1 MSNRLIYGQ
10 GTPLTDSDISAWIK
24 LHTGLGSTVIIEH
37 AENLTGLNGEPFDIL
52 GRLYAFS
59 EETEKRGYTNYASEL
74 SLTLNQ
80 DGELTNNG
88 KLVTRIIVEEGVF
101 EDYGMGDS
109 FGVWHSEEWACGM
122 GKVMLWWEDVTVL
135 YWSYLTT
142 PATDGGSKAPERV
155 LAEKLGLHNWTLAS
169 AETVPS
175 FEKAIDVLQ
184 ELTGAPDA
192 AILNI
197 ATTDILYNLK
207 YFSDIKSAT

>member
-1 MSNRLIYGQ
+1 MSNRLIYSQ
-10 GTPLTDSDISAWIK
+10 GTPLTDSDIPDLLK
-24 LHTGLGSTVIIEH
+24 PHTWLGSTVIIEH

-59 EETEKRGYTNYASEL
+59 EETEKRGYTDYVSDVN
-74 SLTLNQ
+74 LTLLP
-80 DGELTNNG
+80 DGALTNNG
-88 KLVTRIIVEEGVF
+88 NLVTRIIVEEGVF
-101 EDYGMGDS
+101 EDYGMGES
-109 FGVWHSEEWACGM
+109 FGVWHSEEWARGM
-122 GKVMLWWEDVTVL
+122 GTVLRWWEDVTTL

-169 AETVPS
+169 AETVPL
-175 FEKAIDVLQ
+175 FKKAIDVLQ

-192 AILNI
+192 ALLNV
-197 ATTDILYNLK
+197 ATSDILYNLE

>member
-1 MSNRLIYGQ
+1 MSDRLIYSKD
-10 GTPLTDSDISAWIK
+10 TPLADNDIPDLLK
-24 LHTGLGSTVIIEH
+24 LHTRLGSTVVIEH

-59 EETEKRGYTNYASEL
+59 DETEKRGYTNYASEL
-74 SLTLNQ
+74 SLTLNP
-80 DGELTNNG
+80 DGALMNNG
-88 KLVTRIIVEEGVF
+88 NLVTRIIVEEGVF
-101 EDYGMGDS
+101 EDYGMGES
-109 FGVWHSEEWACGM
+109 FGVWHSEEWARGI
-122 GKVMLWWEDVTVL
+122 GTVLRWWEDVTPL

-142 PATDGGSKAPERV
+142 PATDGGSKTPERV

-169 AETVPS
+169 AETVPL

-192 AILNI
+192 ALLNV
-197 ATTDILYNLK
+197 ATSDILYNLE

>member
-1 MSNRLIYGQ
+1 MPNRLIYSKD
-10 GTPLTDSDISAWIK
+10 TPLNDSDISAWIK

-59 EETEKRGYTNYASEL
+59 EETEKRGHTNYVSEL
-74 SLTLNQ
+74 SLTLNSA
-80 DGELTNNG
+80 GELTNNG
-88 KLVTRIIVEEGVF
+88 NLVTRIIVEEGVF
-101 EDYGMGDS
+101 EDYGMGAS
-109 FGVWHSEEWACGM
+109 FGVWHSEEWARGI
-122 GKVMLWWEDVTVL
+122 GTVLHWWEDVTAL
-135 YWSYLTT
+135 FWSYKH
-142 PATDGGSKAPERV
+142 PAWQGSGNKTPERV

-169 AETVPS
+169 TETVPL

-192 AILNI
+192 AMLNV
-197 ATTDILYNLK
+197 ATSDILCNLK